1 MRLDPNAP
9 RGEHM
14 SSVPARVRVR
24 WKADNDNHLM

>member
-14 SSVPARVRVR
+14 SSVSARVR